1 MKLSYSSVTTYLE
14 NPRKFYYRYIAKY
27 REKTT
32 SSALV
37 FGSAVDKGLNIL
49 LLTGHAQEA
58 EEYAVDELKTFKLN
72 GEVLDLSKTDKI
84 IYSNG
89 DIDVSL
95 LPEDE
100 QNSAEIFV
108 EELLAIKRN
117 VGLSTEEQATFNEI
131 ANRCL
136 QEKARLIIRAYNEQI
151 MPNIKEV
158 LYVQHPFTITNDDKD
173 EFIGY
178 IDLKCKWDDGNIKG
192 IVRFDNKTTSKKYED
207 NSVAESGQLATYDVA
222 DDYSADYSGFI
233 AIHKKIRKSK
243 EPRVRIQVIIDN
255 VSQETIDKTFDDYDR
270 VNMLVKRGE
279 FPANCD
285 SCKINKYNQRCP
297 YYNICF
303 HNNYK
308 DVIIK
313 KEEK

>member
-14 NPRKFYYRYIAKY
+14 NPRKFYYKYIAKY
-27 REKTT
+27 REKTIG
-32 SSALV
+32 SALV
-37 FGSAVDKGLNIL
+37 FGNAVDKGLNIL
-49 LLTGHAQEA
+49 LTTGHADVA
-58 EEYAVDELKTFKLN
+58 EEYAVEELTRYKLN
-72 GEVLDLSKTDKI
+72 GEVLELANTDKI

-89 DIDVSL
+89 DIDVDV
-95 LPEDE
+95 LPESQIEGHKLIVD
-100 QNSAEIFV
+100 
-108 EELLAIKRN
+108 ELLQIKRDK
-117 VGLSTEEQATFNEI
+117 GLNQEQQALFNQI
-131 ANRCL
+131 ANLCL
-136 QEKARLIIRAYNEQI
+136 KEKARLIIRAYKEQI
-151 MPNIKEV
+151 MPHIKEV

-255 VSQETIDKTFDDYDR
+255 VSQEVIDKTFEDYDR

-285 SCKINKYNQRCP
+285 SCKINKYNQRCQ
-297 YYNICF
+297 YYDICF
-303 HNNYK
+303 HNDYSN
-308 DVIIK
+308 VIIK
-313 KEEK
+313 KD